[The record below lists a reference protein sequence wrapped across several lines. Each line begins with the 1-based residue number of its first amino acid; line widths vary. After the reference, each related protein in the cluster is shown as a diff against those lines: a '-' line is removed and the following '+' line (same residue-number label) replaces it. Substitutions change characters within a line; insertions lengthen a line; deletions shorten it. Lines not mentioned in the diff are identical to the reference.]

1 MTQVLATV
9 FHLDQYSAELRLLSY
24 WVENPRWPSLQPT
37 CLLSTLSCEISGFFY
52 RGSIFGSPKM
62 KLFRRVDG
70 KLSRKGN
77 KGHFWRVSSVT
88 LLYTPPVKLPVPAQD
103 VLQQLCWKIN
113 KLYMKF
119 AGLHLFVFYFTVY
132 LLRLFCP
139 VIGDAVDDRTW
150 LEVRP
155 SDVTLTVFTLSFPH
169 SHHCHPDTLDS
180 LREPMVHSGG
190 KLKHRDKAGR
200 WWRQNHVWPPQ
211 GRFSIV

>member
-1 MTQVLATV
+1 
-9 FHLDQYSAELRLLSY
+9 
-24 WVENPRWPSLQPT
+24 
-37 CLLSTLSCEISGFFY
+37 
-52 RGSIFGSPKM
+52 M

-139 VIGDAVDDRTW
+139 VIGEAVDDRTW

-180 LREPMVHSGG
+180 VSWWSILVENWSIETKQEGGEDKTTSDPLRADLALCNTIRCTPP
-190 KLKHRDKAGR
+190 KLIPLKLTFILPLINRYT
-200 WWRQNHVWPPQ
+200 V
-211 GRFSIV
+211 